1 MCVLTACTLN
11 PGSKG
16 QLCLL
21 LYKSWGNSSNS
32 AQFRSVIFSSLVG
45 QILAEYGHTDHVLQ
59 SNTPHDNIYITTLVS
74 DVGVCCWLVLVSD
87 AGVCCWLVLVSD
99 AGVCCCW
106 LVVVSGVGVCC
117 WLVLVSGVGVCCW
130 LVLVSG
136 VG

>member
-99 AGVCCCW
+99 AGVCC
-106 LVVVSGVGVCC
+106 
-117 WLVLVSGVGVCCW
+117 WLVLVSGGVWCWCLLLVSAGVWCW
-130 LVLVSG
+130 LVLMSG